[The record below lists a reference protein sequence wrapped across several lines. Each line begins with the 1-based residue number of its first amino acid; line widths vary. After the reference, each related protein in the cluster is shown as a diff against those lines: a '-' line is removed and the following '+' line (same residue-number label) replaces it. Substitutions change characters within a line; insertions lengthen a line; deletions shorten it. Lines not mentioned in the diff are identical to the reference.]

1 MTYGGDAQVSFRRDL
16 VATAALTSYTF
27 AVAFGFVRVFSGW
40 EFLID
45 LGVIAVVGHG
55 VSFLLRRARVN
66 GWLAI
71 PFTTLL
77 LLWVLIA
84 QQYADTMDWLVPT
97 ASTWDQIDLEVGLV
111 RDQFQTAVAPV
122 LYGAG
127 WATLAGFALILAIV
141 MSDSFAFRA
150 DARGEALV
158 PGGVLFVFI
167 AALSSPRLRIV
178 STVLLLASGVI
189 VVIALRW
196 MHDRRRRVQLSAGR
210 GPAAMAIPTAFAT
223 AVAIAVLAGFVGPR
237 LPGAQAEPLYKTRG
251 RSGGVTS
258 VISPLVDIRSRLTNQ
273 SEVELFRVNATA
285 PSYWRATTLPVFDGQ
300 TFQLP
305 TRALERVEGDFGAG
319 LGTQIR
325 QQIQVLALGGKLVPA
340 AADPF
345 QAEGFSAGRP
355 IELRL
360 NRDTSTLVAP
370 DEITAGDLFS
380 VVSSTPQ
387 LTPEVLRNATSS
399 TPPDSIFLDLPDD
412 LPDVVADLA
421 ADVTDGAGSEY
432 DAVVALQNWFR
443 ADFRYSLDVQRGHG
457 SKAIESFLTERVG
470 YCEQFAATFAA
481 MARTLDIP
489 SRVAV
494 GFTPGVLNA
503 DGWYRVL
510 GKNAHAWPEIW
521 FDDIGWVAFEPT
533 PGRGEPGAEVYTNVR
548 PQQDESPQGTPGGAV
563 DPNAAPTPTSPA
575 TVVPPPASVPGVNPG
590 DVPQFDAPN
599 LDSGNGTGTAPEP
612 NGPNAPLILLIISL
626 VLALVSAL
634 PWLVTSIRSRSY
646 RTLNGAER
654 VQMAWARARSAA
666 EQAGVRALPSMT
678 AKEWARTTAAQLP
691 VAARPMRS
699 LADMVDLATYA
710 PPGSVDLDQK
720 GAVGSTVGHDCELW
734 SDQVTRIA
742 VDMLTPWQR
751 VRRYFTT
758 WR

>member
-1 MTYGGDAQVSFRRDL
+1 VTDRADAQTSFQRDL
-16 VATAALTSYTF
+16 VATAALALYTF
-27 AVAFGFVRVFSGW
+27 VVAFGFVRVFSGW

-71 PFTTLL
+71 PFTALL
-77 LLWVLIA
+77 LLWVLVA
-84 QQYADTMDWLVPT
+84 QQYADTMTWMVPT
-97 ASTWDQIDLEVGLV
+97 ASTWDQLDLEVGLV

-127 WATLAGFALILAIV
+127 WATLAGFALILAVV

-178 STVLLLASGVI
+178 STVLLVAAGVI

-210 GPAAMAIPTAFAT
+210 SPAALAVPTAFAT
-223 AVAIAVLAGFVGPR
+223 ALVIAVLAGFVGPR

-251 RSGGVTS
+251 RNGGVTS

-273 SEVELFRVNATA
+273 SDLELFRVNATA

-305 TRALERVEGDFGAG
+305 TRALERVEGDFGNG

-325 QQIQVLALGGKLVPA
+325 QQIQVLSLGGKLVPA

-355 IELRL
+355 IDLRL

-399 TPPDSIFLDLPDD
+399 SPPDSIFVDLPDD

-421 ADVTDGAGSEY
+421 SEVTDGAASEY
-432 DAVVALQNWFR
+432 DAAIALQNWFR
-443 ADFRYSLDVQRGHG
+443 NEFRYSLDVQRGHG

-494 GFTPGVLNA
+494 GFTSGVLNA
-503 DGWYRVL
+503 EGWYSVL

-548 PQQDESPQGTPGGAV
+548 PQQDESPQGAPDGAV
-563 DPNAAPTPTSPA
+563 DPNAAPTPTSPVTA
-575 TVVPPPASVPGVNPG
+575 VPSPTSLPSGGPNNA
-590 DVPQFDAPN
+590 PQFDTPA
-599 LDSGNGTGTAPEP
+599 LDSGDGTGTSSTSD
-612 NGPNAPLILLIISL
+612 NSNAPLVLLIIVG

-634 PWLVTSIRSRSY
+634 PWLTRRIRSRSY
-646 RTLNGAER
+646 RTLNGADR

-666 EQAGVRALPSMT
+666 EQAGVPALPSMT
-678 AKEWARTTAAQLP
+678 AKEWASTTAAQLP

-699 LADMVDLATYA
+699 LADMMDLATYA
-710 PPGSVDLDQK
+710 PPGNIDFDRK
-720 GAVGSTVGHDCELW
+720 GAFGSTIGHDCELW